1 MVRTVRV
8 PSYGLA
14 MPLSLRE
21 RLRSVGRESLYRNAL
36 YIMASAA
43 IPMLAGFAFWIV
55 AARLLPAA
63 EVGRAAALVSAM
75 LFVAIVTNLG
85 MGQVYISRLHSRA
98 SGEEWSLTVNSGLLL
113 TGAASLV
120 GGTAAAVTLP
130 WIIPSLSDGV
140 GSASFVL
147 FPLGVAG
154 SAWSLVLDH
163 VSIAER
169 HARPVLVRTVAAA
182 LARLGLVGLTDV
194 VPVDG
199 VTWIVISW
207 TTTFLVF
214 DLAAATLI
222 LPRLGRGYRVTLAG
236 ARSELRA
243 MRGLIAGHQSINL
256 GVQSAGYVLPLIV
269 SARLGPAENAYFYTA
284 FMMSSAVTFI
294 APAVTDALFAEG
306 AHSPATLRRDVR
318 RAAGQILALA
328 GPPAAVLLVA
338 GPSLLGLF
346 GPQYPEE
353 GGTLLRILVGSS
365 VFGAGLMLAMAVL
378 RVRGQLREGAV
389 ATFAALVVSITAS
402 WFLLPPLGLPG
413 AGVGWSLGLAAGMI
427 LAFLFV
433 RSGQTT
439 DRSRQPSDALAGARG
454 GS

>member
-1 MVRTVRV
+1 MLQ
-8 PSYGLA
+8 G
-14 MPLSLRE
+14 LRE
-21 RLRSVGRESLYRNAL
+21 RLESIRRESLYRNAL

-55 AARLLPAA
+55 AARMLPAA

-75 LFVAIVTNLG
+75 LFVAVLTNLG
-85 MGQVYISRLHSRA
+85 MGQVYISRLHSRQ
-98 SGEEWSLTVNSGLLL
+98 SGDEWSLTVNSGLLL
-113 TGAASLV
+113 TGAVSLL
-120 GGTAAAVTLP
+120 GGIAAAVALP
-130 WIIPSLSDGV
+130 WIVPSLSDGV
-140 GSASFVL
+140 GTASFVL
-147 FPLGVAG
+147 FPLGVVG

-169 HARPVLVRTVAAA
+169 HARPVLIRTVAAA
-182 LARLGLVGLTDV
+182 LTRLGLVGLIGV

-199 VTWIVISW
+199 VTWIVITW
-207 TTTFLVF
+207 TLTFLAF
-214 DLAAATLI
+214 DLGAAAII
-222 LPRLGRGYRVTLAG
+222 LPRLERGYRLALAG
-236 ARSELRA
+236 APGELRA
-243 MRGLIAGHQSINL
+243 MRGLIVGHQSINL
-256 GVQSAGYVLPLIV
+256 GVQSGVYVLPLIV
-269 SARLGPAENAYFYTA
+269 AARLGPAENAYFYTA

-328 GPPAAVLLVA
+328 GPPAAVLLIA

-365 VFGAGLMLAMAVL
+365 VFGAGLLLAMAVL

-389 ATFAALVVSITAS
+389 ATFAALLISIAAS
-402 WFLLPPLGLPG
+402 WLLLPPLGLPG
-413 AGVGWSLGLAAGMI
+413 AGVGWSLGLAGGMI
-427 LAFLFV
+427 LALYFV
-433 RSGQTT
+433 RRGHSR
-439 DRSRQPSDALAGARG
+439 DRSRHASDALAEASGPP
-454 GS
+454 